1 MIKDNYYNFLIVRK
15 NINGVKIDDE
25 MPIINKTIIENYKKD
40 NIKFVNFKNIN
51 YVANKEKTIISLFNY
66 DSVLNSLR
74 NNPLKNVAKFKE
86 FLAVCSPDFSIYP
99 DMNRYE
105 LEHNVF
111 KSRWLGSLWQH
122 MGVNVIPTISWGEP
136 STYDICFKGIEKG
149 GCVAISTIGVMK
161 NYDTFCKG
169 YIELKKRINPSL
181 IIVLGKMLPC
191 MEGDILLYELKE
203 TFNPRK
209 DDAKLTLFDMNNYI
223 EVKKGDDY
231 GW

>member
-1 MIKDNYYNFLIVRK
+1 
-15 NINGVKIDDE
+15 
-25 MPIINKTIIENYKKD
+25 
-40 NIKFVNFKNIN
+40 
-51 YVANKEKTIISLFNY
+51 
-66 DSVLNSLR
+66 
-74 NNPLKNVAKFKE
+74 
-86 FLAVCSPDFSIYP
+86 
-99 DMNRYE
+99 MNRYE